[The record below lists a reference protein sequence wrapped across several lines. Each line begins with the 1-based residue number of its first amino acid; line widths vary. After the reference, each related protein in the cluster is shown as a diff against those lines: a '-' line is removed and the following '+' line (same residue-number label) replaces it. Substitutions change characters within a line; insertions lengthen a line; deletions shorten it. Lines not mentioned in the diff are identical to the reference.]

1 MKTIFSLLPL
11 IIVSFLFQDMAQA
24 TPLNECVDHHAW
36 LQSCLDELKSVQP
49 GSTRKEVLQV
59 ASFTEGMNS
68 GNEMTLMSSKC
79 PLILI
84 LADFKPCLP
93 KDDPHSFLNENDT
106 ILSLS
111 KPWLGTRGRFLLPEP
126 GATDGYAW
134 LYNHYMK
141 IREFQP
147 GVTRGAFLR
156 FFRPLEGTNPQEG
169 WYLYV
174 PEPLIRVKASFQCR
188 PDSRGCLSPD
198 DRDLLQTVSVPFLA
212 TGGEPPTAGVDHG
225 AWLKSC
231 VEEIGRLPVHCTRE
245 DLMRVWR
252 YAGPSLS
259 DHRAEL
265 CLRKCPQIRTTVRL
279 WPRSRV
285 DGPGF
290 CARLD
295 DAAEGFSTL
304 RLEPADPSLR
314 SEWAGNSQV
323 EWVEE
328 QLKQIASI
336 HPGTTREELLR
347 LFRPAGR
354 QTPEGELFCYRAC
367 PVIQVKVSF
376 SAPQKDADGRLAA
389 AASDTVAHVSQPELV
404 GTVPQT

>member
-1 MKTIFSLLPL
+1 MKKVL
-11 IIVSFLFQDMAQA
+11 IILSFFAVAFIPCMA
-24 TPLNECVDHHAW
+24 NESTMEKRVDHHAW
-36 LQSCLDELKSVQP
+36 LQSCLDELNSLQP
-49 GSTRKEVLQV
+49 GCTRKEALQV
-59 ASFTEGMNS
+59 VWFTEGMNS

-84 LADFKPCLP
+84 RADFKPCLP
-93 KDDPHSFLNENDT
+93 KEDPHSFLNENDT

-111 KPWLGTRGRFLLPEP
+111 MPWLGTRGQFRLPEP
-126 GATDGYAW
+126 GAADDYAW

-147 GVTRGAFLR
+147 GVTRGEFLR
-156 FFRPLEGTNPQEG
+156 CFRPLEGTNLQEG

-174 PEPLIRVKASFQCR
+174 PEPLIRVKAAFQCR

-198 DRDLLQTVSVPFLA
+198 DRDMLQSVSVPFLA
-212 TGGEPPTAGVDHG
+212 AEGGALAAGVDPG

-231 VEEIGRLPVHCTRE
+231 VEEIGRLPVHCTRG

-265 CLRKCPQIRTTVRL
+265 CLRKCPQIRTTVRV
-279 WPRSRV
+279 WPRFCV

-295 DAAEGFSTL
+295 DTAEGFATL
-304 RLEPADPSLR
+304 RLEPASPSLQ
-314 SEWAGNSQV
+314 SEWKGDSQV

-328 QLKQIASI
+328 QLKLIASI

-347 LFRPAGR
+347 LFRPVGR
-354 QTPEGELFCYRAC
+354 QAPEGELFCYRAC
-367 PVIQVKVSF
+367 PVIQVTVTF
-376 SAPQKDADGRLAA
+376 SAPHKDADGRLVP

-404 GTVPQT
+404 GTLPQT